1 MECASFSLACST
13 KSKGIQ
19 WPSLYT
25 RDYVGHLLCAEG
37 FKGSHQIRDWR
48 IKLGDFK
55 KGKSLRLR
63 SVYPRV
69 GKHQFNSAINTVM
82 CISGQST
89 LSAYVLLIT
98 GIPFLIA

>member
-1 MECASFSLACST
+1 MCIIFSACSA
-13 KSKGIQ
+13 KSEGNE
-19 WPSLYT
+19 WPSFYT
-25 RDYVGHLLCAEG
+25 GDYVGHLLCAEG

-55 KGKSLRLR
+55 KRKSLRLH

-89 LSAYVLLIT
+89 LSDYVLLIT
-98 GIPFLIA
+98 GIPFPIA